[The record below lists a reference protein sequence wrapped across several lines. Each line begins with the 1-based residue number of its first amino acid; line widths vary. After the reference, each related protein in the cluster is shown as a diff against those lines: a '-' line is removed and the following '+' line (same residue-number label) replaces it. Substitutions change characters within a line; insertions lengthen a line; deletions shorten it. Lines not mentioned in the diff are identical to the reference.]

1 MYMKQKEELKQ
12 LIANRD
18 RLIDKLQKENA
29 TFQERQKFS
38 CKILCGSKKSE
49 SIGKKSA
56 PRSREIVKG
65 HRDYENLLPMII
77 GINTNNIK
85 HEFTF

>member
-1 MYMKQKEELKQ
+1 MVD
-12 LIANRD
+12 RD

-29 TFQERQKFS
+29 AFQERQKLS

-56 PRSREIVKG
+56 PRFREIVKG
-65 HRDYENLLPMII
+65 HGNYENLLPMII
-77 GINTNNIK
+77 RINT
-85 HEFTF
+85 